1 LPVINFLRLCRL
13 ICGKAA
19 PFRQVFLNLV
29 RLRLTI
35 GGAAASIKKPPPER
49 RSLSAQRAAEPHNRQ
64 LGFFMENNLSNTKL
78 SFIGCG
84 VMAEAMIAGLL
95 RKNLVAPEQIAASH
109 PRKNRREE
117 LNAKYKI
124 RVFESNAE
132 AVKGVQGKGD
142 SIVALC
148 VKPQRLSGVLRE
160 LKDTTTPS
168 QIILSIIA
176 GARIETLSEA
186 LANQKIVRAMPNTPS
201 QIGAGI
207 TAWTCTENLSNDERA
222 NIKSL
227 LTALGKELH
236 VETEN
241 MIDMAT
247 SLSATGPTYIFMVME
262 ALTDAGVHLGFSR
275 EMAKELVQ
283 ETMLGSVL
291 FAMESHKHPAEL
303 RNMVT
308 SPGGTSADAIYQME
322 KGGLRTVLSKAVYSA
337 YQKAVAL
344 GQKK

>member
-1 LPVINFLRLCRL
+1 
-13 ICGKAA
+13 
-19 PFRQVFLNLV
+19 
-29 RLRLTI
+29 
-35 GGAAASIKKPPPER
+35 
-49 RSLSAQRAAEPHNRQ
+49 
-64 LGFFMENNLSNTKL
+64 
-78 SFIGCG
+78 
-84 VMAEAMIAGLL
+84 MAESMIAGLL
-95 RKNLVAPEQIAASH
+95 RKSLVAPEQIAVSH
-109 PRKNRREE
+109 PRVNRREE

-124 RVFESNAE
+124 SVFESNTE
-132 AVKGVQGKGD
+132 AVEAVRENED

-148 VKPQRLSGVLRE
+148 VKPQRLSGVLQE
-160 LKDTTTPS
+160 LKTVVS
-168 QIILSIIA
+168 ANQIVLSIIA
-176 GARIETLSEA
+176 GARIETLAEE
-186 LANQKIVRAMPNTPS
+186 LNNHKIVRAMPNTPS

-207 TAWTCTENLSNDERA
+207 TAWTCTESIDETERA
-222 NIKSL
+222 QIKAL
-227 LTALGKELH
+227 LTALGKELY

-247 SLSATGPTYIFMVME
+247 SLSATGPTYVFMVME

-283 ETMLGSVL
+283 ETMLGAVL

-322 KGGLRTVLSKAVYSA
+322 KGGLRTVLSKAVYAA
-337 YQKAVAL
+337 YQRAVAL

>member
-1 LPVINFLRLCRL
+1 
-13 ICGKAA
+13 
-19 PFRQVFLNLV
+19 
-29 RLRLTI
+29 
-35 GGAAASIKKPPPER
+35 
-49 RSLSAQRAAEPHNRQ
+49 
-64 LGFFMENNLSNTKL
+64 
-78 SFIGCG
+78 
-84 VMAEAMIAGLL
+84 MAESIVAGLL
-95 RKNLVAPEQIAASH
+95 RKNLVGAEQITASH
-109 PRKNRREE
+109 PRPSRREE
-117 LNAKYKI
+117 LTEKYDI
-124 RVFESNAE
+124 RVFEKNTE
-132 AVKGVQGKGD
+132 AVESVKSNENSSVF
-142 SIVALC
+142 LC
-148 VKPQRLSGVLRE
+148 VKPQRIKGILDE
-160 LKDTTTPS
+160 LKGFVAPP
-168 QIILSIIA
+168 QIVLSIVA
-176 GARIETLSEA
+176 GAKIETISEA
-186 LANQKIVRAMPNTPS
+186 LGNEKVVRAMPNTPS

-207 TAWTCTENLSNDERA
+207 TAWTCTESVSDAERA
-222 NIKSL
+222 QIKTL
-227 LTALGKELH
+227 LTALGKELY